1 MDKTRVDAHTRNP
14 PSDWHTYRASVFTTF
29 SFSVIHWPAGMDNRE
44 DVGFA
49 AAVKCV
55 AEKAV
60 WILLRSR
67 KVVSEVLPSF
77 SELLD
82 ERKHAVMA
90 FLCFV
95 P

>member
-1 MDKTRVDAHTRNP
+1 M
-14 PSDWHTYRASVFTTF
+14 
-29 SFSVIHWPAGMDNRE
+29 
-44 DVGFA
+44 
-49 AAVKCV
+49 KCV

-82 ERKHAVMA
+82 KRKRAVMA
-90 FLCFV
+90 FLCFA
-95 P
+95 PKC